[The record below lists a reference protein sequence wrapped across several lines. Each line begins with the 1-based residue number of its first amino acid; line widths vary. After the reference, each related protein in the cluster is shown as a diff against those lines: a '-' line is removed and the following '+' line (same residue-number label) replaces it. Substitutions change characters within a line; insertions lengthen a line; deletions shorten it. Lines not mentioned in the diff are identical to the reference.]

1 MVNHQLKLNDNKT
14 EFIIIG
20 SRHQLSKVRMDSIN
34 VGLSEIKSASSL
46 RDLGAWFDECMTM
59 NKHVS
64 KVCSKAFGALFKINK
79 IRKFLTEET
88 TKTLIHAFI
97 SSHLDYCNSLL
108 YGIAVST
115 GYLLSTASCTKS
127 LYSPSRFS
135 KGWLHPSYQTYLLC
149 RLRVTI
155 HSEEIASYYPSPY
168 PPNVRPLEIVPSLQ
182 PPLRSGTSYQ
192 RTLRT
197 VINSNNSRKV

>member
-1 MVNHQLKLNDNKT
+1 MVKHQLKLNDNKT
-14 EFIIIG
+14 EFITLG

-64 KVCSKAFGALFKINK
+64 RVSSKAFGTLYKINK

-88 TKTLIHAFI
+88 TKTLIHAFA

-108 YGIAVST
+108 YGIPQ
-115 GYLLSTASCTKS
+115 C
-127 LYSPSRFS
+127 
-135 KGWLHPSYQTYLLC
+135 
-149 RLRVTI
+149 
-155 HSEEIASYYPSPY
+155 
-168 PPNVRPLEIVPSLQ
+168 
-182 PPLRSGTSYQ
+182 
-192 RTLRT
+192 
-197 VINSNNSRKV
+197 